1 VNAHMELEEVLS
13 SKSRLKILKIVNTLG
28 SLNVSD
34 IARQINANF
43 TATAKHL
50 KVLET
55 EGILQAHVYGRVRMY
70 RFKEG
75 STKAKAV
82 QNLIETWEEDK

>member
-1 VNAHMELEEVLS
+1 MDLEEVLS
-13 SKSRLKILKIVNTLG
+13 SKPRLKILKIIDKLG

-43 TATAKHL
+43 TATSAHL
-50 KVLET
+50 KLLES

-75 STKAKAV
+75 SSKAKAV
-82 QNLIETWEEDK
+82 QNLIETWETNK